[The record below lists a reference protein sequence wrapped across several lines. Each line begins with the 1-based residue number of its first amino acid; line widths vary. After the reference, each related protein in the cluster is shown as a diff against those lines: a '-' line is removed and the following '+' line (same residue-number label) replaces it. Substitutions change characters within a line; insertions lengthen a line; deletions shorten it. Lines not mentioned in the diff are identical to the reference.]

1 MFILIVFGVLGLIY
15 GYSGWR
21 IILPLRLSLPGNL
34 VAGIALV
41 VLLVLPIIVLRL
53 RSSASGHWWY
63 DLLTWIAFL
72 GLGFAILTFSLLVIR
87 DLAWLGASGLD
98 RILSLSGRPPSSS
111 LLPAAPD
118 RRLFLLN
125 ALNLG
130 VVGLSAG
137 LAGYGLYAARSHLRI
152 FEVSIPIRG
161 LPPAMEGFRIAQI
174 SDIHVGLTIKGD
186 YLEKVVEKV
195 EGLAPD
201 LIALTGDLI
210 DGEVEHLRHQV
221 SSLERLNAPCGC
233 FFVTGNH
240 EYYNSNPPAWIAEIE
255 RLGFTVLINE
265 HRLVETSGERFLI
278 AGVTDHSAGAVK
290 GLHAASNPQAALGDA
305 PPGLFRLLLAHQ
317 PLSIFAAAKAG
328 FDLQLSGHT
337 HGGQF
342 IPWKYAIPLQQPFVA
357 GLHRYENTWI
367 YVNRGTGYWGPPLRL
382 DVPAEISLI
391 TLTRAQEP
399 PA

>member
-1 MFILIVFGVLGLIY
+1 MFILIVFGILGLIY

-21 IILPLRLSLPGNL
+21 IILPLRLSLYANL
-34 VAGIALV
+34 VAWVALIALI
-41 VLLVLPIIVLRL
+41 VLPILVLRL
-53 RSSASGHWWY
+53 RSSAAGHWWY
-63 DLLTWIAFL
+63 DLLTWIAFF

-87 DLAWLGASGLD
+87 DLGWLGASALD
-98 RILSLSGRPPSSS
+98 RILSWSGRSPSSS

-130 VVGLSAG
+130 VVGLSTG
-137 LAGYGLYAARSHLRI
+137 LAGYGLYAARSRLRI

-186 YLEKVVEKV
+186 FLERVVEKV

-210 DGEVEHLRHQV
+210 DGEVENLRHQV
-221 SSLERLNAPCGC
+221 SSLERLSAPCGC

-240 EYYNSNPPAWIAEIE
+240 EYYNNNPAAWIAEIE
-255 RLGFTVLINE
+255 RLGFTVLLNE

-278 AGVTDHSAGAVK
+278 AGVTDHSAGRTD
-290 GLHAASNPQAALGDA
+290 LHAASDPQAAVADA

-317 PLSIFAAAKAG
+317 PLSIFAAAKTG

-357 GLHRYENTWI
+357 GLHRFENTWI

-382 DVPAEISLI
+382 GAPAEISLI

>member
-1 MFILIVFGVLGLIY
+1 MFLLIVFGILGIIY

-21 IILPLRLSLPGNL
+21 IILPLRLSLSENF
-34 VAGIALV
+34 VAWIALV
-41 VLLVLPIIVLRL
+41 VLLVLPIHVLRL
-53 RSSASGHWWY
+53 RSSAAGHWWY
-63 DLLTWIAFL
+63 ELLTWIAFL
-72 GLGFAILTFSLLVIR
+72 ELGFAILTFSLLVIR
-87 DLAWLGASGLD
+87 DLGWFGASGLD
-98 RILSLSGRPPSSS
+98 RILSWSGRPASSS
-111 LLPAAPD
+111 LLPTAPE

-125 ALNLG
+125 ALNLS
-130 VVGLSAG
+130 VVGLSAS
-137 LAGYGLYAARSHLRI
+137 LAGYGLHAARHRLRI

-161 LPPAMEGFRIAQI
+161 LPPSLEGFRIAQI

-186 YLEKVVEKV
+186 YLEKVVGKV

-210 DGEVEHLRHQV
+210 DGEVEHLRHHV
-221 SSLERLNAPCGC
+221 SSLQRLSAPCGC

-240 EYYNSNPPAWIAEIE
+240 EYYNNNPAAWIAEIE
-255 RLGFTVLINE
+255 RLGFTVLLNE
-265 HRLVETSGERFLI
+265 HRLVEKSGARFLI
-278 AGVTDHSAGAVK
+278 AGVTDHSAGRTD
-290 GLHAASNPQAALGDA
+290 LHAASDPQAALTDA

-342 IPWKYAIPLQQPFVA
+342 IPWKYVIPLQQPFVA
-357 GLHRYENTWI
+357 GLHRFENTWI

-382 DVPAEISLI
+382 GAPAEISLI
-391 TLTRAQEP
+391 TLTRDREP
-399 PA
+399 TT